1 MNKNPN
7 HSTRKRLTGGV
18 LAVILL
24 ALCLVVTTYALVYYS
39 VEIKDNYFKTGEV
52 KINLND
58 GKAIIGE
65 NAPDYNGEGVS
76 RLFEPGMT
84 VKRDFFIQNE
94 STEAVYYRLY
104 FDDVKGDLAKVLLVS
119 VRDKNTGELLY
130 SGTPAELMLTDEN
143 NIAAANDQLRVGQ
156 RRDLTMYFYFPQ
168 NAGNAAQ
175 NRTLEF
181 TLCAQ
186 ATQGRNNPDKTF

>member
-7 HSTRKRLTGGV
+7 PSTRKRLTGGV

-39 VEIKDNYFKTGEV
+39 VEIKDNYFKTGV
-52 KINLND
+52 VSINLND

-65 NAPDYNGEGVS
+65 NAPDYNGKGVS
-76 RLFEPGMT
+76 QLFEPGMT

-104 FDDVKGDLAKVLLVS
+104 FDDVKGGLAKVLQVTIQDAAG
-119 VRDKNTGELLY
+119 VVLY
-130 SGTPAELMLTDEN
+130 SGTPEELTLSNGN

-168 NAGNAAQ
+168 NAGNVAQ

-186 ATQGRNNPDKTF
+186 ATQVRNNPDKTF